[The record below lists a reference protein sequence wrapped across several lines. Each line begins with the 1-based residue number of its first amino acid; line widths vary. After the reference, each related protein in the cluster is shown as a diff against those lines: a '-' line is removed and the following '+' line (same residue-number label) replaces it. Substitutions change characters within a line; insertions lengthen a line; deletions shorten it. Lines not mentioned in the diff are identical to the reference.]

1 MKKNPKTDDQLKKQ
15 AENKIEKQADS
26 KSSKADIKKEIREK
40 LKLDFIIPDEI
51 PDEEMFMEQVT
62 TFMEEHLKNNV
73 RNEDEKTLTKTMINN
88 YTKNKMMPP
97 PVKKRYSRDHLIFL
111 IYIYYMKSVM
121 SISDIQKMMEPLLD
135 EDMTSEKLYEIY
147 TKTFEMEKAE
157 YFNIE
162 ASVAKAKEITDKKLP
177 VTGSGSAEDRENVR
191 LNKMLYIFMLGYD
204 VYSKKRLIEK
214 LIDEL

>member
-1 MKKNPKTDDQLKKQ
+1 MKKNSKTD
-15 AENKIEKQADS
+15 NKNSGNS
-26 KSSKADIKKEIREK
+26 KNSQNSQNSKNSMKKEIREK
-40 LKLDFIIPDEI
+40 LWLDFIVPEDI

-162 ASVAKAKEITDKKLP
+162 ASVARAKEITDKKIP
-177 VTGSGSAEDRENVR
+177 VAGNGSEEDRENER

-214 LIDEL
+214 LIDELD

>member
-1 MKKNPKTDDQLKKQ
+1 MKKNPKT
-15 AENKIEKQADS
+15 
-26 KSSKADIKKEIREK
+26 DIKKEIREK

-51 PDEEMFMEQVT
+51 PDEDMFMEQVT
-62 TFMEEHLKNNV
+62 TFMEEQLKNNV
-73 RNEDEKTLTKTMINN
+73 RNEEEKTLTKTMINN
-88 YTKNKMMPP
+88 YTKNKMMPA

-162 ASVAKAKEITDKKLP
+162 ASVAKAKEITDKRMP
-177 VTGSGSAEDRENVR
+177 VTGDGSEEDKENER

>member
-1 MKKNPKTDDQLKKQ
+1 MKKNSKTD
-15 AENKIEKQADS
+15 NKNSGNS
-26 KSSKADIKKEIREK
+26 KNSQNSQNSKNSMKKEIREK
-40 LKLDFIIPDEI
+40 LWLDFIVPEDI

-162 ASVAKAKEITDKKLP
+162 ASVARAKEITDKKIP
-177 VTGSGSAEDRENVR
+177 VNGNGSEEDRENER

-214 LIDEL
+214 LIDELD